1 MSSGGG
7 RTRRARA
14 GVMLKRLYRDVA
26 SSCCRARVCM
36 PLICGLFVLLQ
47 CACCM
52 ADEVCHYQFLE
63 LSPPIA
69 SVSMLGKVEYAY
81 AMVHDEGCRLEVVPD
96 ARDGVECSRPQVDMR
111 PVGGM
116 TQVETHV
123 SLNCQF
129 RRPGFFYSAPVHFEL
144 VAPGNGQRQA
154 VYVPMRELHV
164 AFAAS
169 DARLEARLE
178 FHVWE
183 NRLNIWLWLC
193 AAVLMC
199 GVAVWFGV
207 RRRSRK
213 GSVPE
218 ERMPD
223 LAPLEEFWLEI
234 RTLSAIDPTT
244 TSERRAYHDRLSIAL
259 RRMIGRVFGMDC
271 LSDTTRELFDRLKG
285 MGLPPGVCMETR
297 RILDRSD
304 LIRFSGMTTGQEA
317 NLTMLRDA
325 CYVAA
330 SLDGLSRQQ
339 PAGEIVQ
346 DVDMLE
352 DVVLDEAQKQHIEA
366 LLKPSSERSDGR

>member
-1 MSSGGG
+1 MSSIAVMTRQARGG
-7 RTRRARA
+7 
-14 GVMLKRLYRDVA
+14 V
-26 SSCCRARVCM
+26 
-36 PLICGLFVLLQ
+36 PLICALVVLLQ

-52 ADEVCHYQFLE
+52 AEEVCHYQLLE
-63 LSPPIA
+63 LSPQIA
-69 SVSMLGKVEYAY
+69 SLAMLGKVEYAY

-111 PVGGM
+111 PAGVM

-123 SLNCQF
+123 SLDCQF

-144 VAPGNGQRQA
+144 VSPETGQRQA
-154 VYVPMRELHV
+154 VYVPKRELHV

-169 DARLEARLE
+169 DARLESRLE
-178 FHVWE
+178 FHDWE
-183 NRLNIWLWLC
+183 NRLNIWPWLC
-193 AAVLMC
+193 ASALMC

-207 RRRSRK
+207 RRRGRN
-213 GSVPE
+213 GAVAE

-234 RTLSAIDPTT
+234 RTLSAIEPTT
-244 TSERRAYHDRLSIAL
+244 TSERRAYHDRLSLAL

-285 MGLPPGVCMETR
+285 MGLPPGVCTETR
-297 RILDRSD
+297 RVLERSD
-304 LIRFSGMTTGQEA
+304 LIRFSGMAAGLDD
-317 NLTMLRDA
+317 NLTLLRDA

-330 SLDGLSRQQ
+330 SLDGVSRLRTE
-339 PAGEIVQ
+339 GEGVP

-352 DVVLDEAQKQHIEA
+352 DRVLDEAQKRHIEA
-366 LLKPSSERSDGR
+366 LLNPSSDRSDGC